1 MTDLANQCVLI
12 TGAAK
17 RLGAAIARAAHAEG
31 ANIAIHYRQSRVQ
44 AEQLCAE
51 LNVLRAK
58 SAVALH
64 ADLLDTTSH
73 SRLIADAIT
82 AFGGLNVLVN
92 NASTFYPTP
101 LGAITEDQW
110 KDLMGTNLKAP
121 LFLSQAATPALKASR
136 GLILNL
142 VDIHARR
149 PLPDHPVYCIAKAGM
164 LMLTQSL
171 ARELGPEI
179 RVNGI
184 APGPVMWPE
193 GDLEQRLKDEIITK
207 TALKR
212 SGSPEDIA
220 KTAVFLMKDAPFV
233 TGQIL
238 AVDGGRSIG
247 W

>member
-1 MTDLANQCVLI
+1 MGALAGKCVLI

-31 ANIAIHYRQSRVQ
+31 ANIAVHYRSSRTQ
-44 AEQLCAE
+44 AESLCAQ
-51 LNVLRAK
+51 LNAIRGK
-58 SAVALH
+58 SAVAMQ
-64 ADLLDTTSH
+64 ADLLDTTAH
-73 SRLIADAIT
+73 PRLIQEAIA
-82 AFGGLNVLVN
+82 AFGRLDVLVN
-92 NASTFYPTP
+92 NASTFYATP
-101 LGAITEDQW
+101 IGAITEEQW
-110 KDLMGTNLKAP
+110 RDLMGTNLKAP
-121 LFLSQAATPALKASR
+121 LFLSQAAVPALKASQ

-142 VDIHARR
+142 VDIHAQR
-149 PLPDHPVYCIAKAGM
+149 PLPDHPVYCIAKSGL
-164 LMLTQSL
+164 LMLTKSL

-193 GDLEQRLKDEIITK
+193 HDLEQSLKDKIISK

-220 KTAVFLMKDAPFV
+220 RAALFFMQDAPFV

-238 AVDGGRSIG
+238 SVDGGRSVG